1 MGVFG
6 DEDVGNL
13 WLKSLQM
20 WRTELMVSKAVDRK
34 EKL

>member
-6 DEDVGNL
+6 DEAVGNL

-20 WRTELMVSKAVDRK
+20 WRTEFAASKAVDRK
-34 EKL
+34 GEL